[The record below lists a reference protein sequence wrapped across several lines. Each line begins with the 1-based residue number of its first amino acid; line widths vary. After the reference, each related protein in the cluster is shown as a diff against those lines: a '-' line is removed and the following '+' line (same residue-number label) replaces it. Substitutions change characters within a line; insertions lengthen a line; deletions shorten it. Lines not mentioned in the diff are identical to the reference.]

1 MHVLLTVNQVTCAVE
16 HHRERS
22 SLSVMQADLIRSTI
36 KLVVVKVCLRKH
48 ESWGKPL
55 GKWWGTSAISSFEIN
70 FPFFNISVHNLQVSG
85 LQSKRS
91 QELQRLRDLVYHVE
105 NDNSITLGTSWK
117 AYLKGGL
124 DWANGDGQKASF
136 SDIERRYKDVQEQVH
151 YIIFSY
157 EFIMTMFDWF
167 MWSGGYRPLIW

>member
-1 MHVLLTVNQVTCAVE
+1 M
-16 HHRERS
+16 
-22 SLSVMQADLIRSTI
+22 
-36 KLVVVKVCLRKH
+36 
-48 ESWGKPL
+48 
-55 GKWWGTSAISSFEIN
+55 
-70 FPFFNISVHNLQVSG
+70 QVSG
-85 LQSKRS
+85 LQLKRR

-124 DWANGDGQKASF
+124 DWANGDGQAASF

-157 EFIMTMFDWF
+157 EFIMTMFA
-167 MWSGGYRPLIW
+167 